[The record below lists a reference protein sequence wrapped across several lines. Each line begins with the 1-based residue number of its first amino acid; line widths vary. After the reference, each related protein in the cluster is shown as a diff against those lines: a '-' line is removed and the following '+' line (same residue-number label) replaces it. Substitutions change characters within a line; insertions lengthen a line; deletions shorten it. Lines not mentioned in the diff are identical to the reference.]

1 MLAALLAGFVVGAA
15 FGAYLLFAVIPPTDV
30 TGGATPHDLYHD
42 PDGNYPQ
49 YRDYYAARAS
59 DRFAALGGAASEQ
72 ALMAARDELGV
83 TTGEVTP
90 ADALAMV
97 RGALLV
103 AAKENAAEPNPD
115 AGRFTLR
122 DQQNLSA
129 LADRLEATQGNE
141 LSAAAQSVEASRNLL
156 RIGGLIGLV
165 VLILSAAVLLWI
177 LTRALG
183 PSEGTV
189 VDATSEGV
197 RTPSRTNNRPA
208 GRPAVVPISDDRIV
222 VPDSEDAPRV
232 RSAAPA
238 VTSDSP
244 FAAGGAAAPAATSP
258 RQVVSAGEQRIG
270 SFDTV
275 YEIGDD
281 RYDDSF
287 PIHGAMGEL
296 IGECGA
302 SIVER
307 IDVGS
312 PARVVAVAVWLFDK
326 GDFQSTTKVLMSD
339 FAFGDAALRDKLR
352 NRGDAL
358 QARLGSFDIVTS
370 ALRVEVEVTMLE
382 CAPVGGASSGYFEKL
397 GLHFNV
403 FRK

>member
-30 TGGATPHDLYHD
+30 TGGATPRDLYYD
-42 PDGNYPQ
+42 PEGNYPQ

-59 DRFAALGGAASEQ
+59 ERFAALGGAASEQ

-90 ADALAMV
+90 ADALVMV
-97 RGALLV
+97 RGALAV
-103 AAKENAAEPNPD
+103 AAKENASEANPD
-115 AGRFTLR
+115 AGRFTLQ

-129 LADRLEATQGNE
+129 LSDRLEATQGNE
-141 LSAAAQSVEASRNLL
+141 LSAEAQSVEAARNLL
-156 RIGGLIGLV
+156 RIGGLLGLV
-165 VLILSAAVLLWI
+165 VLILAAAVLLWL
-177 LTRALG
+177 LTRVLG
-183 PSEGTV
+183 AREAAV
-189 VDATSEGV
+189 VDNSTSDGV
-197 RTPSRTNNRPA
+197 RTPSRTNDRPVR
-208 GRPAVVPISDDRIV
+208 RPAVTPTSDERIV
-222 VPDSEDAPRV
+222 VPDSDNSPRM
-232 RSAAPA
+232 RNASPA

-244 FAAGGAAAPAATSP
+244 FSASAPATTGP
-258 RQVVSAGEQRIG
+258 RPVVSAGEQRIG

-281 RYDDSF
+281 RYDESF

-326 GDFQSTTKVLMSD
+326 GDFQSTTKVLVSD
-339 FAFGDAALRDKLR
+339 FAFADTALRDKLR
-352 NRGDAL
+352 NRGDAV
-358 QARLGSFDIVTS
+358 QARPGSFEIVTS

-403 FRK
+403 YRK